1 MSEKFSLKWNDF
13 QSNVSRT
20 FGQLRSEEEFFDVSL
35 VSDDQKMLSA
45 HKLVLSAS
53 SPYFKHILTTNKH
66 SHPLLC
72 LDGVSSAELQCV
84 LDYIYQGEV
93 QIYQEQLD
101 RFLVVAQRLQL
112 EGVTCQDDG
121 QEREINETIEDIVNE
136 VPEETI
142 ETRRKEEK
150 KTKTE
155 EEINQQLSE
164 YVIRGEDG
172 LYSCGYCDKSGGKN
186 FYNMRNHVEIHI
198 EGLSFPCQSCAKT
211 FKTRN
216 ILARHKHF
224 HHSNNTPWSADEQ
237 KLLEQALKTFPSS
250 TPERWERIAE
260 SVPNRSKKDC
270 MKTYKVLAETIKAK
284 KAALAKAAKKS

>member
-20 FGQLRSEEEFFDVSL
+20 FSQLRSEEEFFDVSL
-35 VSDDQKMLSA
+35 VSDDQKMMSA

-112 EGVTCQDDG
+112 EGLISPDDD
-121 QEREINETIEDIVNE
+121 QERKVNETRVDTEIYFENRFETENE
-136 VPEETI
+136 ND
-142 ETRRKEEK
+142 
-150 KTKTE
+150 KTE
-155 EEINQQLSE
+155 I
-164 YVIRGEDG
+164 
-172 LYSCGYCDKSGGKN
+172 
-186 FYNMRNHVEIHI
+186 
-198 EGLSFPCQSCAKT
+198 
-211 FKTRN
+211 
-216 ILARHKHF
+216 
-224 HHSNNTPWSADEQ
+224 
-237 KLLEQALKTFPSS
+237 
-250 TPERWERIAE
+250 
-260 SVPNRSKKDC
+260 
-270 MKTYKVLAETIKAK
+270 
-284 KAALAKAAKKS
+284 KKSKSEPPPNERRRPR

>member
-20 FGQLRSEEEFFDVSL
+20 FSQLRSEEEFFDVSL
-35 VSDDQKMLSA
+35 VSDDQKMMSA

-112 EGVTCQDDG
+112 EGLTSQDDE
-121 QEREINETIEDIVNE
+121 QERNINETAEDTGKDFVPEAEIPMRNSKPLNPKNE
-136 VPEETI
+136 VIKPRKLSDTTLATNSSIENIDKKVSEFIVKREE
-142 ETRRKEEK
+142 
-150 KTKTE
+150 
-155 EEINQQLSE
+155 
-164 YVIRGEDG
+164 GG
-172 LYSCGYCDKSGGKN
+172 YSCGYCGKTARDS
-186 FYNMRNHVEIHI
+186 YNMRNHVETHM
-198 EGLSFPCQSCAKT
+198 EGLSFPCQSCDKT
-211 FKTRN
+211 FRS
-216 ILARHKHF
+216 RH
-224 HHSNNTPWSADEQ
+224 
-237 KLLEQALKTFPSS
+237 
-250 TPERWERIAE
+250 
-260 SVPNRSKKDC
+260 
-270 MKTYKVLAETIKAK
+270 
-284 KAALAKAAKKS
+284 ALANHKSKYHRF

>member
-1 MSEKFSLKWNDF
+1 MNPSNSMSEKFCFQWNDF

-72 LDGVSSAELQCV
+72 LHGVSSAELQCV

-112 EGVTCQDDG
+112 EGLTSKDDEH
-121 QEREINETIEDIVNE
+121 ERKVNE
-136 VPEETI
+136 NIADTVNDYVP
-142 ETRRKEEK
+142 
-150 KTKTE
+150 
-155 EEINQQLSE
+155 
-164 YVIRGEDG
+164 
-172 LYSCGYCDKSGGKN
+172 
-186 FYNMRNHVEIHI
+186 VEITDI
-198 EGLSFPCQSCAKT
+198 P
-211 FKTRN
+211 
-216 ILARHKHF
+216 
-224 HHSNNTPWSADEQ
+224 
-237 KLLEQALKTFPSS
+237 
-250 TPERWERIAE
+250 
-260 SVPNRSKKDC
+260 
-270 MKTYKVLAETIKAK
+270 
-284 KAALAKAAKKS
+284 